1 MLPSGFYHGDLRMM
15 PSFHV
20 LGFGDPLRGNGFRMM
35 QNLVADF
42 VFVETI
48 NESFRYFHTQPLM
61 QIITFQGDLYFP
73 DPAHLLTC
81 ARVCE
86 VGLRAPARCFRPAGN
101 EVTRTDCMYCA
112 DRCMRKG

>member
-1 MLPSGFYHGDLRMM
+1 MLASGFYHDDLRMM

-20 LGFGDPLRGNGFRMM
+20 LGLGDPLRGNGFRMM

-48 NESFRYFHTQPLM
+48 NESFRYFHDQPPM

-73 DPAHLLTC
+73 DPG
-81 ARVCE
+81 
-86 VGLRAPARCFRPAGN
+86 VGSDGG
-101 EVTRTDCMYCA
+101 EWTRNGAVRNASIIGHRREDCGTRNIVKYGY
-112 DRCMRKG
+112 MRSL

>member
-1 MLPSGFYHGDLRMM
+1 MLASGFYHDDLRMM

-20 LGFGDPLRGNGFRMM
+20 LGLGDPLRSNGFRMM

-48 NESFRYFHTQPLM
+48 NESFRYFHDQPPM

-73 DPAHLLTC
+73 DPAWDLTGEWTRNGAGRNASIIGHRREDC
-81 ARVCE
+81 GTRNIVKY
-86 VGLRAPARCFRPAGN
+86 GYMRSLR
-101 EVTRTDCMYCA
+101 
-112 DRCMRKG
+112 K